1 MPSLTQRISTGG
13 PLVECF
19 IAPSEPRQAALK
31 KAGIAIPPPVPV
43 RALIDTGA
51 SCTCVDPRV
60 VKLLNLSPSGVAQVH
75 TPSTQGTS
83 VSHAMYDAAM
93 IIQAPAGNLSI
104 PTLAVVEARLTMQG
118 FDALMGRDV
127 LSKCVLIYDGFA
139 GTFTLS
145 F

>member
-1 MPSLTQRISTGG
+1 
-13 PLVECF
+13 
-19 IAPSEPRQAALK
+19 
-31 KAGIAIPPPVPV
+31 
-43 RALIDTGA
+43 
-51 SCTCVDPRV
+51 
-60 VKLLNLSPSGVAQVH
+60 
-75 TPSTQGTS
+75 
-83 VSHAMYDAAM
+83 MYDAAM